1 MVRGAAIGVPVWI
14 VLLAAL
20 PATGLGVGAC
30 LALATG
36 LAIAAVV
43 MAARLRGR
51 EPRAGR
57 AASGARPRRAM
68 SPLAA
73 AALTLG
79 VVAVLVY
86 VILVIRAA

>member
-43 MAARLRGR
+43 VAQRLRGR
-51 EPRAGR
+51 EPR

-79 VVAVLVY
+79 VLAVLVY
-86 VILVIRAA
+86 VILVTRAA

>member
-1 MVRGAAIGVPVWI
+1 MVRGAAIGVPTWI

-20 PATGLGVGAC
+20 PATGLGVVAC

-43 MAARLRGR
+43 VAERLRGR
-51 EPRAGR
+51 EPRAGG
-57 AASGARPRRAM
+57 AAAGARPRRAM

-79 VVAVLVY
+79 AVAVLVY

>member
-1 MVRGAAIGVPVWI
+1 MPTWI

-30 LALATG
+30 LALATAG
-36 LAIAAVV
+36 AIAAVV
-43 MAARLRGR
+43 VAGRLMRPAARERSAAR
-51 EPRAGR
+51 AAGR
-57 AASGARPRRAM
+57 RGPM

-79 VVAVLVY
+79 AVAVLVY
-86 VILVIRAA
+86 VVFVIANA